1 MTLMTKKKINIVNE
15 VTAMK
20 KEGKLIVV
28 SGPSGAGKGTVLKEL
43 LENHEEFVCSVSA
56 TTRAPRVGD
65 EDGVNYF
72 FISKEQFLEQIDR
85 NGFLEYAVYNN
96 NFYGTPRSFVEEKLE
111 SGKNVILE
119 IEVQG
124 ALQIKKLFP
133 GAIFIFI
140 TPESYDELCRRLR
153 SRGTESEDVIENRL
167 AIARREAPNALLYDY
182 IIVNREGEYKKA
194 AEEILA
200 CVTAEGLKPIST
212 RDILATYFE

>member
-1 MTLMTKKKINIVNE
+1 MN
-15 VTAMK
+15 

-56 TTRAPRVGD
+56 TTRAPRATD

-72 FISKEQFLEQIDR
+72 FISREQFLEQIEQ

-96 NFYGTPRSFVEEKLE
+96 NFYGTPRKFVEEKLE

-153 SRGTESEDVIENRL
+153 SRGTESEEVIENRL
-167 AIARREAPNALLYDY
+167 AIARKEAPSALLYDY
-182 IIVNREGEYKKA
+182 IIVNREGAA
-194 AEEILA
+194 AEAADEILA
-200 CVTAEGLKPIST
+200 CVKAESLRPIANRSII
-212 RDILATYFE
+212 DTYFE

>member
-1 MTLMTKKKINIVNE
+1 MVFGFAIKESEVFKINR
-15 VTAMK
+15 
-20 KEGKLIVV
+20 EGKLIVV

-65 EDGVNYF
+65 EDGINYF
-72 FISKEQFLEQIDR
+72 FISREQFLQEIEQ

-96 NFYGTPRSFVEEKLE
+96 NFYGTPRKFVEEKLA

-119 IEVQG
+119 IEIQG

-140 TPESYDELCRRLR
+140 TPESYGELCRRLR
-153 SRGTESEDVIENRL
+153 SRGTESDEVIENRL
-167 AIARREAPNALLYDY
+167 AIARKEAPIALLYDY
-182 IIVNREGEYKKA
+182 IIVNKEGCVKEA

-200 CVTAEGLKPIST
+200 CVKAESLKP
-212 RDILATYFE
+212 LANREVIQSYFE

>member
-1 MTLMTKKKINIVNE
+1 
-15 VTAMK
+15 MK

-43 LENHEEFVCSVSA
+43 LDNHQEFVCSVSA

-72 FISKEQFLEQIDR
+72 FISREQFLQQIEQ

-96 NFYGTPRSFVEEKLE
+96 NFYGTPRRFVEEKLD

-140 TPESYDELCRRLR
+140 TPESYNELCARLR
-153 SRGTESEDVIENRL
+153 SRGTETEDIIENRL
-167 AIARREAPNALLYDY
+167 AIAKKEAPYALLYDY
-182 IIVNREGEYKKA
+182 IIVNRDGCVKQA
-194 AEEILA
+194 ADEILA
-200 CVTAEGLKPIST
+200 CVKAEGLKPVAN
-212 RDILATYFE
+212 RDVIGTYFE